1 MPGLLHADAS
11 FSSRQE
17 LLDLQDDPPDE
28 DVGVDS
34 QSHSPIGSAPRSP
47 SSLGADV
54 SAHSAVYTGAT
65 SFKGQFCEP
74 DPAQCGHSVMEQD
87 SELLCGWGSLRPK
100 ALQVF
105 NTPRWVLFFL
115 SVASFLQGL
124 IINGLINTVVTSIER
139 RFDLSSSQTGLIVS
153 SYDIAACVCLAFVS
167 YFGGNGHK
175 PRWLGWGIL
184 IMGCGSLVFALP
196 HFTTPPYQVS
206 SLQVS
211 DMCSGTNSSLCQ
223 GRGAGR
229 LSRYC
234 LVFML
239 SQFLHGIGA
248 TPLYTLGVTYLDQN
262 VHCSAAPVYIGIF
275 YTAATVGPAVG
286 YLVGG
291 YFLNIFT
298 EIYSAAEVSPD
309 NPLWVG
315 AWWIGFLGG
324 GALSLLVAVPILGY
338 PPELPGSQ
346 ETAAI
351 RVSETHQSKDDT
363 SASDPHFG
371 KTLRDMPRCV
381 LLLLKNPTFL
391 FLCLAGASDANLIA
405 AMSTFGPKILESQFS
420 LSASKAAAIFGS
432 LVVPAG
438 GGGTFLGGYIVQKC
452 DLRCRGI
459 IRFCALCC
467 SLSLLSAFVFFV
479 HCPDVAMAGVT
490 APYSAVQTDFEL
502 QHRLWSSNISSFT
515 STSAPPQAN
524 SSSLDDRLTAQ
535 CNSNCS
541 CDKQQ
546 FSPVCGADDVMYFSP
561 CYAGCSSINT
571 TSGRQVYGDCS
582 CVAANGSRGALAS
595 AGKCSTVCPY
605 MPLFLAVFFFC
616 ILFTFLTSIPAITA
630 TLRCVTEKQ
639 KSFALGIQ
647 WILVRTLGAIPGPI
661 IFGSMVDRSCL
672 LWQDKCG
679 EQGSCFLYKNT
690 DMSRFTLIAGIVY
703 KILATVLFLLASL
716 VYRAPSDS
724 PQSSCESSDPG
735 TTEMNCKTPPPDCV
749 IVNPHARD
757 D

>member
-1 MPGLLHADAS
+1 MPGLLNADAS
-11 FSSRQE
+11 SSSRQE
-17 LLDLQDDPPDE
+17 LLDLQDYPPDG
-28 DVGVDS
+28 DPGVDS

-47 SSLGADV
+47 SSLGTDV
-54 SAHSAVYTGAT
+54 SAHAAVFTGAT
-65 SFKGQFCEP
+65 SFQGQFCELE
-74 DPAQCGHSVMEQD
+74 PAQCGHSPMEQD
-87 SELLCGWGSLRPK
+87 SDLLCGWGSLKPK
-100 ALQVF
+100 LIQVF

-153 SYDIAACVCLAFVS
+153 SYDIAACVCLAFAS

-175 PRWLGWGIL
+175 PRWLGWGIM
-184 IMGCGSLVFALP
+184 IMGLGSLVFALP

-206 SLQVS
+206 SLEVS
-211 DMCSGTNSSLCQ
+211 DLCLGTNSSLCEGK
-223 GRGAGR
+223 GRSS

-248 TPLYTLGVTYLDQN
+248 TPLYTLGVTFLDQN

-286 YLVGG
+286 YLLGG

-298 EIYSAAEVSPD
+298 EIHTEADVTPD

-324 GALSLLVAVPILGY
+324 GALALLVAIPILGY
-338 PPELPGSQ
+338 PRELPGSQ
-346 ETAAI
+346 ETTAI
-351 RVSETHQSKDDT
+351 RVSEAHQGKEGNHT
-363 SASDPHFG
+363 STSDPQFG

-381 LLLLKNPTFL
+381 LMLLKNPTFL

-438 GGGTFLGGYIVQKC
+438 GGGTFLGGYIVQRC

-459 IRFCALCC
+459 IRFCAVCC

-479 HCPDVAMAGVT
+479 HCPDVSMAGVT
-490 APYSAVQTDFEL
+490 APYATQQMSSDLGET
-502 QHRLWSSNISSFT
+502 LWSSISST
-515 STSAPPQAN
+515 STPAN
-524 SSSLDDRLTAQ
+524 SSSVDELTAQ

-541 CDKQQ
+541 CDTH
-546 FSPVCGADDVMYFSP
+546 FSPVCGADHVVYFSP
-561 CYAGCSSINT
+561 CYAGC
-571 TSGRQVYGDCS
+571 TSTNLTSDGKGLQVYSDCS
-582 CVAANGSRGALAS
+582 CIAANSSRGSLAL
-595 AGKCSTVCPY
+595 AGKCSTECPY
-605 MPLFLAVFFFC
+605 MSLFLAVFFFC

-661 IFGSMVDRSCL
+661 IFGFMVDRSCL
-672 LWQDKCG
+672 LWQNKCG

-690 DMSRFTLIAGIVY
+690 DMSRFTLIAGIIY

-716 VYRAPSDS
+716 VYRAPPDS
-724 PQSSCESSDPG
+724 PHSSTTDPG
-735 TTEMNCKTPPPDCV
+735 TTDLTCKTPPPEGI
-749 IVNPHARD
+749 IVNRHARD
-757 D
+757 H

>member
-1 MPGLLHADAS
+1 MPGLLNADTS
-11 FSSRQE
+11 SSSRQE
-17 LLDLQDDPPDE
+17 LLDLQDYTPDG
-28 DVGVDS
+28 DTGLDS

-54 SAHSAVYTGAT
+54 SAHVFTGAT
-65 SFKGQFCEP
+65 SFQGQFCELG
-74 DPAQCGHSVMEQD
+74 PAQCGNSPMEQD
-87 SELLCGWGSLRPK
+87 SDQLCGWGSLRPK
-100 ALQVF
+100 AIQVF

-153 SYDIAACVCLAFVS
+153 SYDIAACVCLAFAS

-175 PRWLGWGIL
+175 PRWLGWGIM
-184 IMGCGSLVFALP
+184 IMGLGSLVFALP
-196 HFTTPPYQVS
+196 HFTTPAYQVS
-206 SLQVS
+206 SVEVS
-211 DMCSGTNSSLCQ
+211 DLCSGANSSLCEGK
-223 GRGAGR
+223 GRGG
-229 LSRYC
+229 LSRYS

-298 EIYSAAEVSPD
+298 EIHIKADVTPD

-315 AWWIGFLGG
+315 GWWIGFLGG
-324 GALSLLVAVPILGY
+324 GALSLLVAIPILGY
-338 PPELPGSQ
+338 PRELPGSQ

-351 RVSETHQSKDDT
+351 RVSEAHQGKEGSHAST
-363 SASDPHFG
+363 SDPQFG

-438 GGGTFLGGYIVQKC
+438 GGGTFLGGYIVQRC

-459 IRFCALCC
+459 IRFCAVCC

-479 HCPDVAMAGVT
+479 HCPDVSMAGVT
-490 APYSAVQTDFEL
+490 APYGIQQMDSDLGEASWGSL
-502 QHRLWSSNISSFT
+502 T
-515 STSAPPQAN
+515 STSAPAN
-524 SSSLDDRLTAQ
+524 SSSLDERLLAQ

-541 CDKQQ
+541 CDRL
-546 FSPVCGADDVMYFSP
+546 FNPVCGADHRMYFSP
-561 CYAGCSSINT
+561 CYAGCTSINL
-571 TSGRQVYGDCS
+571 TSEGQVYSNCS
-582 CVAANGSRGALAS
+582 CVVANSSHERLALA
-595 AGKCSTVCPY
+595 GRCSTACPY
-605 MPLFLAVFFFC
+605 MPLFLTVFFFC

-679 EQGSCFLYKNT
+679 EQGSCFVYKNT
-690 DMSRFTLIAGIVY
+690 DMSRFTLIAGIIY
-703 KILATVLFLLASL
+703 KILATILFLLASL
-716 VYRAPSDS
+716 VYRAPPDS
-724 PQSSCESSDPG
+724 PRSSCESTTDPG
-735 TTEMNCKTPPPDCV
+735 TADLSCKTPPADGV
-749 IVNPHARD
+749 IVNRHARD